1 MRDYQIRTNDLSVKP
16 LVEQMA
22 KEDLR
27 TVGNE
32 IAFLIRQEYSR
43 RHPEAVEA
51 KTGVQE

>member
-16 LVEQMA
+16 LIEQMA

-32 IAFLIRQEYSR
+32 IAFLIRQEWAR
-43 RHPEAVEA
+43 RHPETEKAEE
-51 KTGVQE
+51 TCTR

>member
-16 LVEQMA
+16 LIEQMA

-32 IAFLIRQEYSR
+32 IAFLIRQEWER